1 MSAIQNLNLETPAE
15 GLRELGFTAE
25 VKLDPNRPTYL
36 EPLMILE
43 AAIETGRGTF
53 DIHATYGGMRM
64 GKPNGTHKYYWGTEK
79 QCLAMIR
86 QTMEEPVQAW
96 IVGFAGS

>member
-1 MSAIQNLNLETPAE
+1 MSANQNLNLDTLAE
-15 GLRELGFTAE
+15 GLRALGFTAE
-25 VKLDPNRPTYL
+25 VKLEPNRPTYL

-79 QCLAMIR
+79 QCLAVIR
-86 QTMEEPVQAW
+86 QTLRCYQ
-96 IVGFAGS
+96 